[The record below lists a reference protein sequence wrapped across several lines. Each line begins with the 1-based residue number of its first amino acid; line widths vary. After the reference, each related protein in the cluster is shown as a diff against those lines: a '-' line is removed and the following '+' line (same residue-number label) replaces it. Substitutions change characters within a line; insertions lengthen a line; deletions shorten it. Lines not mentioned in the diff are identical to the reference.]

1 MLTGT
6 LLFSSLFPVTF
17 CLTLNLKSQL
27 KDERHNNDIR
37 AFIRS
42 KLTGHLA
49 NENDLDDATEI
60 LFNKSEGTFVY
71 MISMVAD
78 FEGDKKWTIAELKK
92 KPHGLDNVYREFF
105 AIILNQKQEKEIP
118 YKVEK
123 VS

>member
-1 MLTGT
+1 M
-6 LLFSSLFPVTF
+6 
-17 CLTLNLKSQL
+17 

-60 LFNKSEGTFVY
+60 LFNKSGRTFVY

-78 FEGDKKWTIAELKK
+78 FKGDKKWTIAELKK
-92 KPHGLDNVYREFF
+92 MPHGLDNVYREFF
-105 AIILNQKQEKEIP
+105 AIILDRKQEEDVTYNID
-118 YKVEK
+118 K
-123 VS
+123 VSQRCGS

>member
-1 MLTGT
+1 M
-6 LLFSSLFPVTF
+6 
-17 CLTLNLKSQL
+17 

-60 LFNKSEGTFVY
+60 LFNKSGRTFVY

-78 FEGDKKWTIAELKK
+78 FKGGKKWTIAELED
-92 KPHGLDNVYREFF
+92 KPDGLDGMYCEYF
-105 AIILNQKQEKEIP
+105 ASTLEPKQPEVPCNIR
-118 YKVEK
+118 K
-123 VS
+123 VSQRCGSEMR